1 MNKTFDH
8 PAKKSWYDSLRVIAT
23 LGVICIHVS
32 SEYQPESGTITNYS
46 FWVGNIFD
54 SLSRF
59 SVPVFVMLS
68 GALLLPKQDSICVFW
83 KKRILRLLVPFL
95 FWSSVYILKSFW
107 DGYQDGVR
115 LSLGGY
121 LQEIFLQMRD
131 GSSLHFWYIYM
142 IFGVYL
148 FVPIIGKWVRGSSPK
163 EHLYFLGIWA
173 LTIILSQPV
182 LEALKPDI
190 ELSYFS
196 GFLGYLVLGYFLDQ
210 RHFENK
216 RLQRNIA
223 LSLIG
228 VGLISTILGTYLI
241 HYDTGKYESTFYECL
256 SPNILL
262 YSSGV
267 FLFVKNRTISFSP
280 LVKVRDFISK
290 YSYGVFLVH
299 VLVFFKLQDFGI
311 TWNFVDPVIGIP
323 LTVTICFAISLFI
336 VFIINKLPF
345 GKYISG

>member
-1 MNKTFDH
+1 
-8 PAKKSWYDSLRVIAT
+8 
-23 LGVICIHVS
+23 
-32 SEYQPESGTITNYS
+32 
-46 FWVGNIFD
+46 
-54 SLSRF
+54 
-59 SVPVFVMLS
+59 
-68 GALLLPKQDSICVFW
+68 
-83 KKRILRLLVPFL
+83 
-95 FWSSVYILKSFW
+95 
-107 DGYQDGVR
+107 
-115 LSLGGY
+115 
-121 LQEIFLQMRD
+121 
-131 GSSLHFWYIYM
+131 M

-148 FVPIIGKWVRGSSPK
+148 FVPIIGKWVRGSSTK

-210 RHFENK
+210 RNFENK
-216 RLQRNIA
+216 RLQRKIA

-241 HYDTGKYESTFYECL
+241 HYYTGKYESTFYECL